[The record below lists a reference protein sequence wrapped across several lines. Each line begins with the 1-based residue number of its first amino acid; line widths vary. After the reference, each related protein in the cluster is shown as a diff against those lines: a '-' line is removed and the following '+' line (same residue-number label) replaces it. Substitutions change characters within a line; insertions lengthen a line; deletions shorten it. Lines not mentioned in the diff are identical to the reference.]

1 MINNHFV
8 DDSLLSVSVD
18 EESISTIKDCLVVFC
33 EASREIV
40 IDHETK

>member
-18 EESISTIKDCLVVFC
+18 EESILAFRDCLQCFV
-33 EASREIV
+33 RLQGKLLV
-40 IDHETK
+40 ITR